1 MSVKNKL
8 QFRKLRLFYIISAI
22 LIFLIFLVTTV
33 YLDKRNDISTEVFT
47 KRDFIEFEKYIR
59 NVGALK
65 GYEILKSYYVNNEP
79 DAHDFAHI
87 IGQVAFE
94 KQDIGGF
101 KVCDSLYNYGCYH
114 GFMQVYL
121 TKYGIS
127 AVKNMENSCT
137 ALGNIHAPSCL
148 HGIGH
153 GLMME
158 ANYDLS
164 RSLTNC
170 EILLQN
176 SKTYCVDG
184 VFMERIVGSMLTEN
198 QKIKTTEENILEPC
212 RSIDKK
218 YQREC
223 WRNQV
228 SVWFAYFG
236 NDSTKVGAYCASLN
250 NEYWEICFETI
261 GLINVQNFGGNY
273 DLLYGQCQIV
283 NQDAASY
290 CLIGEMK
297 ELLFEGKSTD
307 VAYNLCNYTS
317 IAQKQKCFEIF
328 SNMFNDYKVR
338 FGQQSS

>member
-158 ANYDLS
+158 ANYALS
-164 RSLTNC
+164 RSLTSC
-170 EILLQN
+170 EILLQS
-176 SKTYCVDG
+176 SKTYCFDG
-184 VFMERIVGSMLTEN
+184 VFMERIVGSMLTEE
-198 QKIKTTEENILEPC
+198 QKIKTTEENILKPC
-212 RSIDKK
+212 KSIDKK

-228 SVWFAYFG
+228 SVWFAY
-236 NDSTKVGAYCASLN
+236 
-250 NEYWEICFETI
+250 I
-261 GLINVQNFGGNY
+261 GS
-273 DLLYGQCQIV
+273 
-283 NQDAASY
+283 A
-290 CLIGEMK
+290 
-297 ELLFEGKSTD
+297 
-307 VAYNLCNYTS
+307 
-317 IAQKQKCFEIF
+317 
-328 SNMFNDYKVR
+328 R
-338 FGQQSS
+338 